1 MSDDTLNLMYDS
13 NFIAVCRNGK
23 ADLTQEAPLTMS
35 EIRHQYYRKRLLK
48 EPDYYTRAK
57 RLERKQRRGKLL
69 KEVEA

>member
-13 NFIAVCRNGK
+13 NFIAACRNGK

-35 EIRHQYYRKRLLK
+35 EIRHQYYRKRLLNN
-48 EPDYYTRAK
+48 PDYYTKAK
-57 RLERKQRRGKLL
+57 RMERKQQRSTSL